1 MGTPPIPH
9 RRRTEDGGRARRGR
23 CQERRGVMGGGEEEE
38 GICTRLTPPSPS
50 RLSCTSLLPPPSS
63 LPPSRPY
70 TGDVLSCLLLPVCL
84 SPFLP
89 GEDQNQREKKRGIYS
104 LEKTSVLVQYFPRT
118 GWRAVNLFEAL
129 ATESDCPKRGST
141 SHGRQRRK
149 KRGWG
154 VWRQRGGANRFSSLL
169 LPLPSSAG
177 KRM

>member
-1 MGTPPIPH
+1 M
-9 RRRTEDGGRARRGR
+9 
-23 CQERRGVMGGGEEEE
+23 
-38 GICTRLTPPSPS
+38 
-50 RLSCTSLLPPPSS
+50 SCTSLLPPPSS

-129 ATESDCPKRGST
+129 ATGERLSKE
-141 SHGRQRRK
+141 RK
-149 KRGWG
+149 HVPLETEEEKEG
-154 VWRQRGGANRFSSLL
+154 VYGGNGVGQIDSLL
-169 LPLPSSAG
+169 FSYPFPPQPERECKSRLLTINSGLSLWLGRWEERPRPSTTPIHSG
-177 KRM
+177 SNECSS